1 MNKQT
6 LKESLINLRATA
18 LNALLLK
25 NNIRSNYIEVYN
37 MAKNKNDES
46 TYNYFKKRENRI
58 HYLLLYIFLF
68 LFTLIGLITL
78 SFYYKDYVIMF
89 FDRMDIN
96 TFYLIK
102 LFNFIENSILYISDT
117 YNLLALKLKL
127 LSNYI

>member
-1 MNKQT
+1 MSKQT

-18 LNALLLK
+18 LHALLIK
-25 NNIRSNYIEVYN
+25 NNIQSNYIEVYN

-46 TYNYFKKRENRI
+46 TYYYFKKRDKRI

-78 SFYYKDYVIMF
+78 SYYYKDYVIMF

-102 LFNFIENSILYISDT
+102 LFNFIKNSILYISDT
-117 YNLLALKLKL
+117 YNLLILKLKL
-127 LSNYI
+127 FSNY